1 MCSFP
6 ELGTALL
13 RVGIHKFAGLLYLV
27 RLLLRLRGVGSWGI
41 RAATLPKAT
50 VEAREGALAS
60 PLWAL
65 TPTGWGRINA
75 VTIVLSALWWS
86 VSE

>member
-41 RAATLPKAT
+41 RAATLPRAA
-50 VEAREGALAS
+50 VEAREGALHHHY
-60 PLWAL
+60 
-65 TPTGWGRINA
+65 GRSLRLA
-75 VTIVLSALWWS
+75 GEGSTQ
-86 VSE
+86 